1 MTRNVPLEIYI
12 SDLAAIGFFLFFPA
26 FLFLIIAVILLI
38 AKQKK
43 PAKILFI
50 IAGCLFIIAIG
61 ACGFGA

>member
-1 MTRNVPLEIYI
+1 MKSTLPLEIYI

-26 FLFLIIAVILLI
+26 ALFLVIAVILLI

-43 PAKILFI
+43 AAKVLFI
-50 IAGCLFIIAIG
+50 IASCLFIIAIG